1 MPARRFPP
9 PWTVEEQDACFV
21 VRDQPGRPRNA
32 LAGEWLGKRHVVLV
46 RRAKWPRTLKAP
58 PSPPGRG
65 HYWPTRLFAS
75 RFLLNA
81 HVVA

>member
-58 PSPPGRG
+58 PAPRVGATIGR
-65 HYWPTRLFAS
+65 LDS
-75 RFLLNA
+75 LLLGSY
-81 HVVA
+81 